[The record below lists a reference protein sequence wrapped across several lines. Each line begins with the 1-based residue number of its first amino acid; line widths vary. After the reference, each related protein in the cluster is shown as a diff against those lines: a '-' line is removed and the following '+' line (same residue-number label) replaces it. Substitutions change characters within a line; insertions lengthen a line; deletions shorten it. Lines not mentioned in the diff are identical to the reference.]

1 MAKKKKRKTDK
12 NLIPFNELTQEE
24 RRRIAQMGGQK
35 SVEVRRERKKL
46 KELLEIALLLP
57 DEDTGEQN
65 DFSITS
71 ALIKEA
77 KKGNVNAYT
86 VIRDTLGE
94 KPTEKHDLTG
104 GSEEVRKAYLEA
116 MRNLNADKMGK
127 Q

>member
-1 MAKKKKRKTDK
+1 
-12 NLIPFNELTQEE
+12 
-24 RRRIAQMGGQK
+24 MGGQK